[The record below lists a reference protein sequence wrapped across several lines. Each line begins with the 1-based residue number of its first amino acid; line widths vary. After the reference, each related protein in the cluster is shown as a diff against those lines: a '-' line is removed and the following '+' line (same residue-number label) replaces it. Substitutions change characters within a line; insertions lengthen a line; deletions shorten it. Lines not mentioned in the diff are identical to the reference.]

1 MNLTLSGGPRD
12 GRTIDVAPCAVV
24 NVPEVLRVQ
33 AHPAAP
39 LWVGDEFYA
48 ITHEYDG
55 RTGVY
60 LGVRKWPRVGPWSWF
75 AATPFPD
82 LSLFPRLD
90 AWARKRKEACSRLR
104 AAWSA
109 LRGGTCSAET

>member
-12 GRTIDVAPCAVV
+12 GRTIDVAPCAIG
-24 NVPEVLRVQ
+24 NVPEVLQVQ
-33 AHPAAP
+33 AHPGDGA
-39 LWVGDEFYA
+39 WVGDEFYA

-60 LGVRKWPRVGPWSWF
+60 LGVRKWPRVGPWSRF
-75 AATPFPD
+75 TATPFPS

-90 AWARKRKEACSRLR
+90 AWARKRREARQRLR

-109 LRGGTCSAET
+109 LRGEACNEDT